1 MPPKDSA
8 TILSKLIGASGWMMF
23 VKLLGAAS
31 GYALAWLVTQQEGA
45 AAYGRFELGL
55 TVLAM
60 GALAARVGLDGV
72 MVKWLAASHARG
84 LHGIQRSLVFRAMA
98 VTLLVGMGLSW
109 LVMAGQEV
117 LIHWSGDAETKE
129 VWPWVA
135 AGIPVL
141 ALWGLSAEMLRG
153 LSRMKQYALSQQGL
167 LTALAV
173 GVLWATSLGVLKS
186 YAWAVGIAMTL
197 SVVMLL
203 ASLSW
208 RKGSASNWDESEW
221 GWKSMFSTG
230 WPMLMG
236 SAMYLV
242 MSWSDTLLVAH
253 YLEED
258 QVGVYRLTFKLA
270 AVVTLVQAAVN
281 SYAAPLFAER
291 HAVGDKEG
299 VRAALRT
306 ATLLNVAFSIPA
318 FVAIVLLGPV
328 LLRWFGEEFV
338 SGTACL
344 HWLALGQLSMTLCG
358 PVMYVLNMTG
368 YERIG
373 NRILWT
379 TALINVAINVYAI
392 PRMGIVG
399 AAVATALSLVIW
411 NVAAAWAVQQK
422 LGLSVWRDLWNAGK
436 RRR

>member
-1 MPPKDSA
+1 
-8 TILSKLIGASGWMMF
+8 
-23 VKLLGAAS
+23 
-31 GYALAWLVTQQEGA
+31 
-45 AAYGRFELGL
+45 
-55 TVLAM
+55 
-60 GALAARVGLDGV
+60 
-72 MVKWLAASHARG
+72 
-84 LHGIQRSLVFRAMA
+84 
-98 VTLLVGMGLSW
+98 
-109 LVMAGQEV
+109 
-117 LIHWSGDAETKE
+117 
-129 VWPWVA
+129 
-135 AGIPVL
+135 
-141 ALWGLSAEMLRG
+141 
-153 LSRMKQYALSQQGL
+153 
-167 LTALAV
+167 
-173 GVLWATSLGVLKS
+173 
-186 YAWAVGIAMTL
+186 
-197 SVVMLL
+197 
-203 ASLSW
+203 
-208 RKGSASNWDESEW
+208 
-221 GWKSMFSTG
+221 
-230 WPMLMG
+230 MLMG

-318 FVAIVLLGPV
+318 FVAIVMLGPV
-328 LLRWFGEEFV
+328 LLQWFGEEFV
-338 SGTACL
+338 SGTVCL

-368 YERIG
+368 FERIG